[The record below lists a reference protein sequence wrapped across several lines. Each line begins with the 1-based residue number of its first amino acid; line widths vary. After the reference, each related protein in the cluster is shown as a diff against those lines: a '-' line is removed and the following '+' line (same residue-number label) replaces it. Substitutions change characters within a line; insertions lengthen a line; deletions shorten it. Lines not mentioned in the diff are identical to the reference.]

1 MKRFFGFIILLF
13 SFTLY
18 SQDTLT
24 LMHYNLLNF
33 GNNYGG
39 CTESNNSYIDKT
51 GYLKT
56 IVNYVKP
63 DILTVNEINESF
75 LYHDYILNNALNVN
89 GIDYYQRGNPPNYSN
104 SYIINQIFYNSE
116 KLTMISNLAIE
127 TNYRDIDIFRLKV
140 GQTVTVD
147 PVYINCVVAHLKA
160 GNETSDENERANETS
175 KLMNYLNN
183 ANAAGNYTM
192 SGDFNL
198 YTASEQAFQ
207 NLLFFSNT
215 DIRFYDPINMIGEWN
230 NNQYFAAVHTQST
243 HYSSNNCFSSGGL
256 DDRFDFF
263 LASDE
268 IILGTDYMKYLPGS
282 YKALGQDG
290 EHFNNSLTSSPQ
302 NNSVPED
309 VLYSLYNMS
318 DHLPVIMQVLVGDN
332 LGVQKIKAEDF
343 TISMQNPVQNK
354 INLIVSARKPIEIN
368 IHIHNLQ
375 GQLVFSNSYL
385 VNESTFSIQIPYN
398 QAPSGIY
405 LMRIGEDKG
414 NFTTWKIIKN

>member
-1 MKRFFGFIILLF
+1 MKRLLGSLILLF
-13 SFTLY
+13 SLTLQ

-24 LMHYNLLNF
+24 LMHYNLLNY

-39 CTESNNSYIDKT
+39 CTESNNSYVDKT

-56 IVNYVKP
+56 ILNYVKP

-75 LYHDYILNNALNVN
+75 LYHDYLLNNALNIN
-89 GIDYYQRGNPPNYSN
+89 GIDYYQRGNPPNYSS
-104 SYIINQIFYNSE
+104 SYIINQIFYNTE

-140 GQTVTVD
+140 EPTGLQNEF
-147 PVYINCVVAHLKA
+147 YLNCVIAHLKA

-175 KLMNYLNN
+175 KLMNYLDN
-183 ANAAGNYTM
+183 ANASGNYTL
-192 SGDFNL
+192 SGDFNV

-207 NLLFFSNT
+207 TLLFYSNT
-215 DIRFYDPINMIGEWN
+215 DIRFYDPINKIGEWN
-230 NNQYFAAVHTQST
+230 NNEYFATVHTQST

-268 IILGTDYMKYLPGS
+268 IINGTEYMKYIPGT

-290 EHFNNSLTSSPQ
+290 EHFNNSLTASPQ
-302 NNSVPED
+302 NNSVPAE

-318 DHLPVIMQVLVGDN
+318 DHLPVVMKIIVGDN
-332 LGVQKIKAEDF
+332 LGLQKIREQNF
-343 TISMQNPVQNK
+343 SLSMQNPVHNT
-354 INLIVSARKPIEIN
+354 LYLTVTALKPLDLAIQISN
-368 IHIHNLQ
+368 PQ
-375 GQLVFSNSYL
+375 GQLLFSNSYPIE
-385 VNESTFSIQIPYN
+385 ESTNSIQIPFTKF
-398 QAPSGIY
+398 PEGVY
-405 LMRIGEDKG
+405 LVQVGEDQ
-414 NFTTWKIIKN
+414 NPFSVWKIIKN